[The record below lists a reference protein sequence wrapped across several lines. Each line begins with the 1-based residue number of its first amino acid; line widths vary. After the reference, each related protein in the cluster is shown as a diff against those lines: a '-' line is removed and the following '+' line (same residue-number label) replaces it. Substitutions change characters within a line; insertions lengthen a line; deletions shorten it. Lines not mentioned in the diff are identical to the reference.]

1 MVHETRHKLES
12 VSWFDKDQKVA
23 ERQICLREK
32 VYPIKINKRIKVFEL
47 EEKTQWSL
55 LLQAKKTSRLMI
67 KGVKEN

>member
-1 MVHETRHKLES
+1 MHETRRKLES
-12 VSWFDKDQKVA
+12 MSWFDKDRKVA

-32 VYPIKINKRIKVFEL
+32 AYPIKINKRIKVFEL